1 MMAVERNDHGPLV
14 VTMQVLLNRLGE
26 SPIQI
31 DGQFGSETEEA
42 VRQYQSQRRLG
53 VSGKIDDLTWQ
64 SMADEAHVCA
74 IDAVD
79 IYDPKL
85 EGPARTRAAGPGL
98 ITTGGA
104 SNGLASV
111 VSRIIEKA
119 ANQGNV
125 AVLRFIGH
133 GGYGAMAVS
142 GGSRSLRDS
151 EGRNLYHWMGGGAA
165 PYGPEH
171 HSYGVIKPGSKP
183 NEPEYLNTVQVDPW
197 QHRTALGFRPRGKN
211 DSAWIHSAQ
220 QASEQE
226 LRRMQHLLEPYAT
239 IELHGCM
246 TGAGKRGEVS
256 LTRLARITGRPV
268 CAGSSFQTWASADDY
283 APRLEPPIRYFF
295 PAGLDLRHWAQR
307 FGQLPRQARSGSAS
321 AGHKPVSK

>member
-1 MMAVERNDHGPLV
+1 MMAVERNDRGPLV

-26 SPIQI
+26 SPIWI
-31 DGQFGSETEEA
+31 DGHFGPETEEA
-42 VRQYQSQRRLG
+42 VRQYQSQRQLG
-53 VSGKIDDLTWQ
+53 ASGKIDDGTWQ
-64 SMADEAHVCA
+64 SMAGEAHVCA
-74 IDAVD
+74 IDALD

-133 GGYGAMAVS
+133 GGYGVMGVS
-142 GGSRSLRDS
+142 GGSRTLRDS
-151 EGRNLYHWMGGGAA
+151 EGRTLFHWMGRGVA
-165 PYGPEH
+165 PYGLEH

-183 NEPEYLNTVQVDPW
+183 NEPEYLNAVEVDPW
-197 QHRTALGFRPRGKN
+197 LHRTALGFRPRGKH
-211 DSAWIHSAQ
+211 DSASIHSAQ
-220 QASEQE
+220 RDSEQE

-256 LTRLARITGRPV
+256 LTRMAQITGRPV
-268 CAGSSFQTWASADDY
+268 CAGTSFQKWASKKDY

-295 PAGLDLRHWAQR
+295 PAGLDLRGWAQR
-307 FGQLPRQARSGSAS
+307 FRQLPR
-321 AGHKPVSK
+321 